1 MTSTRSPEEV
11 FTHHGS
17 ALGAEDLDD
26 IVSDY
31 SDEAVLIVHRS
42 VYRGQDGARQVF
54 TQLLQDVPQ
63 ATWDP
68 GLIHC

>member
-11 FTHHGS
+11 FAHHGS

-31 SDEAVLIVHRS
+31 SDDAVLIVHS
-42 VYRGQDGARQVF
+42 NVYRGRAGTRQVF
-54 TQLLQDVPQ
+54 TQLLQGVLQ
-63 ATWDP
+63 AMS
-68 GLIHC
+68 LR